1 VTAEA
6 TQSTPSRK
14 PRLSIVVPYRDRA
27 AHLTVLLPH
36 LVDYFA
42 RAPGHQDIPYS
53 VIVVEQAPGLPFSRG
68 ITRNIGYLLSRGR
81 ADYVCF
87 HDVDYLPLD
96 ADYACPD
103 QPTCALWYGAERRPI
118 RPGRSNLAIRHE
130 LKRYFGGVVLMRNAQ
145 FEAANGYSTRYWGW
159 GLQDL
164 DLARRLEARGFR
176 LDRTKGRFQPL
187 DHDHEGF
194 TDTGEL
200 VALSQRNR
208 ALYDGRWELKRLAT
222 EIDVEGLNTTRFEI
236 LEHGPIRP
244 EITGGRNHLERALVR
259 FAGPVLT

>member
-1 VTAEA
+1 MS
-6 TQSTPSRK
+6 STVAPVPGK

-27 AHLTVLLPH
+27 AHLAVLLPH
-36 LVDYFA
+36 LIEYFA

-53 VIVVEQAPGLPFSRG
+53 VIVVEQVPGLPFSRG
-68 ITRNIGYLLSRGR
+68 LTRNIGYFLSRGR

-87 HDVDYLPLD
+87 HDVDYLPLE
-96 ADYACPD
+96 ADYSCPD
-103 QPTCALWYGAERRPI
+103 HPTCALWYGAELRPI
-118 RPGRSNLAIRHE
+118 RPGRSKLAVRHE
-130 LKRYFGGVVLMRNAQ
+130 LNNYFGGVVLLRNTQ

-164 DLARRLEARGFR
+164 DLARRLEAKGFR
-176 LDRTKGRFQPL
+176 LGRKKGRFHPL

-208 ALYDGRWELKRLAT
+208 ALYDGRWELKQLPA
-222 EIDVEGLNTTRFEI
+222 EIDIEGLNTTAFEL
-236 LEHGPIRP
+236 LERGPIRP
-244 EITGGRNHLERALVR
+244 ELTSGRNHLERVLVR
-259 FAGPVLT
+259 FPGPTS